1 MADAAS
7 LKDLQSQVDEW
18 IRDVGVRYYSEL
30 TNTAILAEEVGEVS
44 RLMARLY
51 GDQSFKAGHEKGLA
65 DVAEELSD
73 VLFVV
78 ICLANQTGIDL
89 QEAFDLAMDKR
100 TQRDRERHAS
110 NPKLK
115 A

>member
-1 MADAAS
+1 
-7 LKDLQSQVDEW
+7 
-18 IRDVGVRYYSEL
+18 
-30 TNTAILAEEVGEVS
+30 
-44 RLMARLY
+44 
-51 GDQSFKAGHEKGLA
+51 
-65 DVAEELSD
+65 

-110 NPKLK
+110 NPKLQS
-115 A
+115 